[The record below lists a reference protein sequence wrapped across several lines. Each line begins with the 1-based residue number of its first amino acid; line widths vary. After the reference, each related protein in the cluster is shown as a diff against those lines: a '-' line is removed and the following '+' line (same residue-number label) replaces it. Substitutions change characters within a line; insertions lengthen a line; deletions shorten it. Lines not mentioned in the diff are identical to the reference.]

1 MQLVTRYVTDFQN
14 VYISVASYQYTITNY
29 GKWHAYEKKKY
40 TIIFTAAWQRTI
52 QIYMKLV
59 YITHAYSKQ
68 MESTGEAMR

>member
-14 VYISVASYQYTITNY
+14 VYISVASYQ
-29 GKWHAYEKKKY
+29 Y